1 DEGGQIE
8 AQAAT
13 GSRLGA
19 AQQIDGLTNREREVL
34 GLLGSGMSNAEIAEI
49 AERIHVVEGTVKV
62 YVSAIFRRL
71 GVRNRVEAAVLA
83 HEAGVIP
90 RGGRTAAGPPP

>member
-1 DEGGQIE
+1 
-8 AQAAT
+8 
-13 GSRLGA
+13 
-19 AQQIDGLTNREREVL
+19 
-34 GLLGSGMSNAEIAEI
+34 
-49 AERIHVVEGTVKV
+49 VVEGTAKV
-62 YVSAIFRRL
+62 YVSAIFRQL

>member
-1 DEGGQIE
+1 MRGRFDEGGQIE

-19 AQQIDGLTNREREVL
+19 AQQLDGLTNREREVL
-34 GLLGSGMSNAEIAEI
+34 GLLGSGMSNAEIAE
-49 AERIHVVEGTVKV
+49 RPHPRGRGTVKV
-62 YVSAIFRRL
+62 YVSAIFRQL
-71 GVRNRVEAAVLA
+71 GVRNRV
-83 HEAGVIP
+83 EAGVIP